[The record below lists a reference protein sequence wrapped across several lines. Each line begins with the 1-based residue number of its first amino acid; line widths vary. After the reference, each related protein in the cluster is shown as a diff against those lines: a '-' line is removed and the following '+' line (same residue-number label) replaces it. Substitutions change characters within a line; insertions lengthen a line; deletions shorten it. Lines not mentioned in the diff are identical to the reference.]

1 VAWAGDV
8 PFGLV
13 VTFGGRRGGLARR
26 RAGIRAAAVMLWL
39 VAGFA
44 GAAAAQAPAEEQYG
58 VGNDEIPALEA
69 RAEEQEASLEARI
82 GEISAVGAELE
93 ETQSR
98 VDGARARAGDLGAQT
113 RSLERELASRR
124 ETFEAAKAGYEEQAR
139 AAYKG
144 GDLEG
149 LSSLLGGLLGSKDG
163 FASVADPR
171 LAEILLEGRE
181 SLEAYRESEITLRNT
196 SRQISEKKRDYEAAL
211 QEEKAQTGELRQRRE
226 ELEEAIARIS
236 SRKAQTAI
244 RLNELRA
251 AERARILEQKAAT
264 AAGPGQRAYELGIAR
279 DDIVSRAVE
288 PISKKAYRKLYRE
301 AAREYGFGEDWYI
314 LAAVGKV
321 ESDHGANMGPSTA
334 GAMGPM
340 QFLPSTWE
348 TSGVDG
354 NGDGVANIMDPE
366 DAIPASAGYLK
377 SGGAPQDWYAALFSY
392 NHADWYVIKVLGVA
406 EGYRRLLGDET
417 VGPYI

>member
-1 VAWAGDV
+1 VAGLWLAAG
-8 PFGLV
+8 
-13 VTFGGRRGGLARR
+13 FGG
-26 RAGIRAAAVMLWL
+26 
-39 VAGFA
+39 VAS
-44 GAAAAQAPAEEQYG
+44 AQTPAEKQYG
-58 VGNDEIPALEA
+58 AGGGEIPALEA
-69 RAEEQEASLEARI
+69 RVEDQEDSLQARI

-93 ETQSR
+93 EAQAR
-98 VDGARARAGDLGAQT
+98 VNGARARAGDLGDQT
-113 RSLERELASRR
+113 RNLQSELASRR
-124 ETFEAAKAGYEEQAR
+124 ESFEEAKAGYEKQAR

-144 GDLEG
+144 GDLRG
-149 LSSLLGGLLGSKDG
+149 LSSLLGGLLGSADG
-163 FASVADPR
+163 LASVADPR
-171 LAEILLEGRE
+171 LAEVLLEGRE
-181 SLEAYRESEITLRNT
+181 SLEAYREAGVTLRNT
-196 SRQISEKKRDYEAAL
+196 SRQISTKKRDYEAAL
-211 QEEKAQTGELRQRRE
+211 RVEQAQTAELRRRE
-226 ELEEAIARIS
+226 QELQEAIAKIS
-236 SRKAQTAI
+236 SRKARTEG
-244 RLNELRA
+244 RLSELRA
-251 AERARILEQKAAT
+251 AERAGILEQKAAT
-264 AAGPGQRAYELGIAR
+264 AAGPGQRAYELGIAS

-301 AAREYGFGEDWYI
+301 AARKYGFGEDWYI

-377 SGGAPQDWYAALFSY
+377 TGGAPQDWYRALFSY